1 MNILAAQNRKSGNLE
16 IGVPVLGN
24 HLFVLDYLSISM
36 GILVK
41 ALPHLRCVA
50 AFTNIPVEIMH
61 SVCTKVNLKSD
72 FHIAGQLME
81 THPEYSVFS

>member
-50 AFTNIPVEIMH
+50 AFTNILIKNMIRYAQ
-61 SVCTKVNLKSD
+61 K
-72 FHIAGQLME
+72 
-81 THPEYSVFS
+81 